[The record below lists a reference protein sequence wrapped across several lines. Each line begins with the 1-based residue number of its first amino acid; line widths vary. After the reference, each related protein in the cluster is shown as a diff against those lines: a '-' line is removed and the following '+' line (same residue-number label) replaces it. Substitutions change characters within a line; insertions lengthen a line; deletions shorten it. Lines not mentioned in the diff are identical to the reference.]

1 MSFNFMAAVTIC
13 SDFGAQKM
21 EYRPHGLQSP
31 EYLIFTPL
39 QKKFADF
46 YDMIRAENKVPISGG
61 TYNGALRG
69 V

>member
-1 MSFNFMAAVTIC
+1 MAAINIC

-21 EYRPHGLQSP
+21 EQRPHGLQSP

-46 YDMIRAENKVPISGG
+46 CDVMRVESKVPISGG

>member
-1 MSFNFMAAVTIC
+1 
-13 SDFGAQKM
+13 M
-21 EYRPHGLQSP
+21 EQRPHGLQSP

-46 YDMIRAENKVPISGG
+46 CDVMRVESKVPISGG